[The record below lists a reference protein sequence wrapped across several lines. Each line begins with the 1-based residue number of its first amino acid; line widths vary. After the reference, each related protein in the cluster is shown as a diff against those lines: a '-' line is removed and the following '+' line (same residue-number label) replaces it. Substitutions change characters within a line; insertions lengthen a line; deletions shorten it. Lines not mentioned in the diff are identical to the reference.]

1 MDILLVQ
8 NAVNLSILGI
18 LSYHD
23 IRNMKLNGFIL
34 NVYLFTGILTSIL
47 KYSQFNFI
55 NIIPGLFLILTSFIT
70 EEKVGYGDGVLMLGM
85 GFWMDVYTLA
95 ISCISGFIILS
106 IYSIGLCM
114 KDKILSGRIFLM
126 RRIPMV
132 PFLFIGSIV
141 GIIYVKTV

>member
-47 KYSQFNFI
+47 KYSQFNFL

-95 ISCISGFIILS
+95 ISSISGFIILS
-106 IYSIGLCM
+106 IYSIGLCTR
-114 KDKILSGRIFLM
+114 DKILSGRIFLM
-126 RRIPMV
+126 RKIPMV

>member
-47 KYSQFNFI
+47 KYSQFNFL

-95 ISCISGFIILS
+95 ISSISGFIILS

-126 RRIPMV
+126 RKIPMV

>member
-70 EEKVGYGDGVLMLGM
+70 EEKVGYGDGVLML
-85 GFWMDVYTLA
+85 
-95 ISCISGFIILS
+95 
-106 IYSIGLCM
+106 
-114 KDKILSGRIFLM
+114 
-126 RRIPMV
+126 
-132 PFLFIGSIV
+132 
-141 GIIYVKTV
+141 